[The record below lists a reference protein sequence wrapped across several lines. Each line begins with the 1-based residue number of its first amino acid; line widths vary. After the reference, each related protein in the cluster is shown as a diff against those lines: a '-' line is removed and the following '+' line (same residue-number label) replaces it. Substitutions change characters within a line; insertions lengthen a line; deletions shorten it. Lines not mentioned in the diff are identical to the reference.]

1 MLECV
6 YTHVYMLLYV
16 YKCILCMYTHMY
28 MYDCICLWISVIMYM
43 HGCVCG
49 HMPMYDHM
57 SRYACVMC
65 TVHT

>member
-1 MLECV
+1 MC
-6 YTHVYMLLYV
+6 
-16 YKCILCMYTHMY
+16 THMY
-28 MYDCICLWISVIMYM
+28 MYDCICLWTSMIMYM